1 MDADRDLSL
10 FLALYLHQV
19 ILPHDDAWMR
29 EAEAER
35 KAISDIRGK
44 IHRGTLFAPELALVK
59 NPLYTNEE
67 PEEVIEGY
75 KSGGY
80 VAIIAE
86 K

>member
-1 MDADRDLSL
+1 MLRSL
-10 FLALYLHQV
+10 GIEKFGYYQ
-19 ILPHDDAWMR
+19 
-29 EAEAER
+29 
-35 KAISDIRGK
+35 
-44 IHRGTLFAPELALVK
+44 TLVK

-67 PEEVIEGY
+67 PEDVIEGY